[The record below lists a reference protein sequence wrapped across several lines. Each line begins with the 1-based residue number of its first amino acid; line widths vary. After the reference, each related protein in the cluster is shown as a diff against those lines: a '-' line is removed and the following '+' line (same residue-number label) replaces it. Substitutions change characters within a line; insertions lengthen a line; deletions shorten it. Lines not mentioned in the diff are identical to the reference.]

1 MQYRTWSNLE
11 KEKNDTSQEKLLQ
24 IEKVLKLLEA
34 RVPNGLVDMEGVNK
48 ALDNIEELLKDTE

>member
-11 KEKNDTSQEKLLQ
+11 KEKNDTNQEKLLQ

-34 RVPNGLVDMEGVNK
+34 RVPNGLIDMEGVNE
-48 ALDNIEELLKDTE
+48 ALDNIEELLKNRG